1 MLNRSIQPEIKE
13 GENIHFVQPQAINI
27 GPHTSIFYLDQVKD
41 ETVRIEL
48 NFNAGQIHGHNNVAG
63 FVSALLLGGT
73 HEKSS
78 AEIHQ
83 ELDFLGAYI
92 DHEISM
98 ESAFIHLFCLRK
110 NVYAALDILVDA
122 LENAAFPEHEIQDML
137 QEKKQRFLVSGEKVN
152 FLARKEFQRQL
163 FSNAGAYAR
172 QLELVDF
179 IDVKQS
185 DLLDFHRKFYLKSLR
200 KIVVVGDLG
209 ADIIPYLSHKLSD
222 WAQPELNDFIPS
234 FQNEPGEF
242 HVQKKGAL
250 QTAIRIG
257 VPMFNKQHDDYLDF
271 VILQTIFGD
280 YFGSRLMSN
289 IREDKGYTYGIGCAL
304 VELKRTGYFVIAT
317 EVAKDVTEAT
327 IREIK
332 YEIERLQNEPVPQ
345 EELDLVKNYLLGQLL
360 KSADGPNAMMDLF
373 LGVEQHQMTLDFYNK
388 YIERI
393 KSVTPEELREIAIRC
408 LDWNRF
414 TLVTAGERN

>member
-1 MLNRSIQPEIKE
+1 MLNRSLQPEIKD
-13 GENIHFVQPQAINI
+13 GEKIHFVQPQAINI

-48 NFNAGQIHGHNNVAG
+48 NFNAGQIHGQKNVAG
-63 FVSALLLGGT
+63 FVSALLLAGT
-73 HEKSS
+73 AEKSS
-78 AEIHQ
+78 VQIHE
-83 ELDFLGAYI
+83 ELDFLGAYV

-110 NVYAALDILVDA
+110 NVYAALEILVDA
-122 LENAAFPEHEIQDML
+122 LENAAFPEQEIQDML
-137 QEKKQRFLVSGEKVN
+137 QEKRQRFLVSNEKVN
-152 FLARKEFQRQL
+152 FLARKEFQKQL
-163 FSNAGAYAR
+163 FANAGAYAR
-172 QLELVDF
+172 QLELEDF
-179 IDVKQS
+179 VDVKRA
-185 DLLDFHRKFYLKSLR
+185 DLLDFHRKFYLQSLR
-200 KIVVVGDLG
+200 KVVVVGDLG
-209 ADIIPYLSHKLSD
+209 AEIIPFLSNKISA
-222 WAQPELNDFIPS
+222 WSQPESFDFIPG
-234 FQNEPGEF
+234 FTNEAGEF

-257 VPMFNKQHDDYLDF
+257 IPMFNKQHADYLDF
-271 VILQTIFGD
+271 LILQTILGD

-332 YEIERLQNEPVPQ
+332 YEIERLKNELIPQ
-345 EELDLVKNYLLGQLL
+345 DELDLVKNYLLGQLL

-388 YIERI
+388 YIEKI
-393 KSVTPEELREIAIRC
+393 KTVTPEDLKEIAIRC
-408 LDWNRF
+408 LDWERF
-414 TLVTAGERN
+414 SLVTAGERN